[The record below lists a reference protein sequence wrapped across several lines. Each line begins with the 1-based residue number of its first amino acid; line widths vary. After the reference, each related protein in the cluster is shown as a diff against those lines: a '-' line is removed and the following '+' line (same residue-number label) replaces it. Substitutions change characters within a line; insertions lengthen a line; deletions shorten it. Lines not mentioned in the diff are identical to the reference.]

1 VKTKIISLLFVLVLV
16 TSTSA
21 SIHIPPRI
29 DSAPDDLSYVEGST
43 GNTLSWTARAHESND
58 NPTVY
63 IVRLDG
69 EIMEDH
75 NEESWQ
81 DDVAV
86 VVNVDGLAVGQYTVE
101 IEFRD
106 NGYPG
111 QADASFDSATVTVTS
126 ADASSTSDTSDS
138 QTSDSQTS
146 EATSD
151 TQSTATEETPVSL
164 LFIAPVVLIPVLR
177 RKL

>member
-1 VKTKIISLLFVLVLV
+1 
-16 TSTSA
+16 
-21 SIHIPPRI
+21 
-29 DSAPDDLSYVEGST
+29 
-43 GNTLSWTARAHESND
+43 
-58 NPTVY
+58 
-63 IVRLDG
+63 
-69 EIMEDH
+69 MEDH

-151 TQSTATEETPVSL
+151 TQSTTTEETPVSL